1 MSQLADAIQQIRI
14 ARRYSEDLLSNV
26 DDADWFRFPD
36 GGVSH
41 IAWQAGHLAVC
52 EYGLAIKRIRG
63 AKPDDDQIIGAEAF
77 QLFGKGSVP
86 EADAS
91 KYPPV
96 ADIRELLTRVH
107 TAALA
112 ELETL
117 TDEAAS
123 ESAGEPAHPMFGT
136 KLEALRWC
144 SAHEFLHAGQIGL
157 LRRQLGNNWLR

>member
-14 ARRYSEDLLSNV
+14 ARSYSEDLLSNI
-26 DDADWFRFPD
+26 DDADWFRFPE

-52 EYGLAIKRIRG
+52 EYGLAMKRIRG
-63 AKPDDDQIIGAEAF
+63 SRPEDDQIIRAEDF

-91 KYPPV
+91 KYPSA
-96 ADIRELLTRVH
+96 ADIHDLLTRVH

-117 TDEAAS
+117 TDEAADEPVS
-123 ESAGEPAHPMFGT
+123 EPKHPMFGT

-144 SAHEFLHAGQIGL
+144 AAHEFLHAGQIGL